1 MKQKIL
7 SLLSVLLIAAL
18 LCSCGGSGDV
28 GKGGTLYAGRG
39 VYYEMFVRS
48 FADSDGDGIGDL
60 QGAISKLD
68 YLNDGNP
75 DTDTDLGVTGIWL
88 MPVFASNSYHGYD
101 VTDYY
106 TVNPDYGT
114 NDDLKQFLEECHR
127 RGITVIM
134 DFMLN
139 HTSSDHPWFIDS
151 QTPGSEYRSWY
162 RWVEE
167 GDDSVDLQAVEMG
180 NTVWHE
186 KNRAYYAAVFWEG
199 MPDLNY
205 DEPAVREEMKKVA
218 KFWLDLG
225 VDGYRFDAVPHIYD
239 RGEVAISEADSV
251 TEKNYVFWQEMI
263 DYCRSIKPECYV
275 VGEVW
280 YDSEIRADYVP
291 QVGSVFHFNMVDNI
305 ASAIK
310 NQSVEELT
318 EAIKEDLELLKE
330 KNENYIDAVFLTNHD
345 MNRVGS
351 LMNGNTEQ
359 LKQAAAMYLTMEG
372 IPFIYYGEELGME
385 GKKPDEQLRTP
396 FLWGAGD
403 SALTTW
409 QTSKY
414 NGEVASQPEQ
424 AEDGDSLLSFY
435 RRLIRLRTG
444 NDAFLSGRATI
455 LESGTD
461 TVAAWEMASEQ
472 QRLVV
477 AHNVGSSTENITVP
491 EGGSILFQ
499 TGEGA
504 EFSGTSLSIPSKA
517 SVVIEMQ

>member
-1 MKQKIL
+1 MKRNIL
-7 SLLSVLLIAAL
+7 RVLSVFVIAAL
-18 LCSCGGSGDV
+18 LCSCGGPGSSRNGAA
-28 GKGGTLYAGRG
+28 LNAGEG
-39 VYYEMFVRS
+39 VYYEMFIRS
-48 FADSDGDGIGDL
+48 FADSNGDGIGDL
-60 QGAISKLD
+60 PGAISKLD

-114 NDDLKQFLEECHR
+114 NDDLKQFLEECHK

-151 QTPGSEYRSWY
+151 QTPGSEHRSWY
-162 RWVEE
+162 RWAEE
-167 GDDSVDLQAVEMG
+167 GDTSVDLKAVEMG
-180 NTVWHE
+180 NKVWHE
-186 KNRAYYAAVFWEG
+186 KNGAYYAAVFWEG

-218 KFWLDLG
+218 RFWLDLG
-225 VDGYRFDAVPHIYD
+225 IDGYRFDAVPHVYD
-239 RGEVAISEADSV
+239 KGEVVKSDAKSV
-251 TEKNYVFWQEMI
+251 TEKNHEFWQEFA
-263 DYCRSIKPECYV
+263 DYCRSVKPECYL

-280 YDSEIRADYVP
+280 YGSEIRADYVP
-291 QVGSVFHFNMVDNI
+291 QLGSVFHFYTGDNI
-305 ASAIK
+305 ANAIK
-310 NQSVEELT
+310 NQSAAELT
-318 EAIKEDLELLKE
+318 EAMREDAELLKA

-345 MNRVGS
+345 MNRIGS

-372 IPFIYYGEELGME
+372 IPFVYYGEELGME

-396 FLWGAGD
+396 FLWGEAD
-403 SALTTW
+403 PALTTW

-414 NGEVASQPEQ
+414 NAKIPSQPEQ
-424 AEDGDSLLSFY
+424 AEDEASLLSFY

-444 NDAFLSGRATI
+444 SDAFRNGRASV
-455 LESGTD
+455 LDSGTE
-461 TVAAWEMASEQ
+461 TVAAWEMASEK
-472 QRLVV
+472 QRLFV
-477 AHNVGSSTENITVP
+477 AHNVGSSTETVTLP
-491 EGGSILFQ
+491 EGGTILFQ
-499 TGEGA
+499 SGEGA
-504 EFSGTSLSIPSKA
+504 SLSGTSLSIPSKA
-517 SVVIEMQ
+517 SVVIEVR